1 MTRPIHTATA
11 RALAQSSAGR
21 ALPTLRA
28 EMARLNEQLA
38 TGLRVN
44 RASDDP
50 TAFAQ
55 GRLLRHLEERLGQ
68 YERSIGAARSW
79 VDQTQGALT
88 AAGDLFAQAQ
98 EIGVR
103 GANGV
108 LDREAFALQ
117 IESLR
122 AELVTTL
129 NATSDG
135 EYLFAGNETSTA
147 PLTADGTVAAGDFS
161 GARSRQVAPHIA
173 LTVNIPGTDA
183 LFVGGTP
190 APDRLQALADAL
202 RTGGPTDIAAAL
214 DDVEA
219 ASQHYVRLTSQ
230 SGDTAR
236 RLDAAS
242 DAVAAHAISTAARR
256 SDLEDVDLASLL
268 GELQRRQT
276 GLEAA
281 LRVAASAEQTSLM
294 DYLR

>member
-1 MTRPIHTATA
+1 MTRPVHTATL
-11 RALAQSSAGR
+11 RALAQNGAGR
-21 ALPTLRA
+21 ALPALRA
-28 EMARLNEQLA
+28 EMSRLNEQLA

-50 TAFAQ
+50 AAFAQ
-55 GRLLRHLEERLGQ
+55 SRLLRHLEERLGQ
-68 YERSIGAARSW
+68 YERSVGAAQSW

-88 AAGDLFAQAQ
+88 TAGDLFSQAH
-98 EIGVR
+98 EIGIR

-108 LDREAFALQ
+108 LDREALARQ
-117 IESLR
+117 VESLR
-122 AELVTTL
+122 ADLIPTL
-129 NATSDG
+129 NATSGG

-147 PLTADGTVAAGDFS
+147 PLHADGTVAAGDFS
-161 GARSRQVAPHIA
+161 GARTRQVAPHTSLA
-173 LTVNIPGTDA
+173 VNVPGTDA
-183 LFVGGTP
+183 LYVGGVP

-202 RTGGPTDIAAAL
+202 RGGDPAAIATAL

-219 ASQHYVRLTSQ
+219 AGEHYVRLTAQ

-236 RLDAAS
+236 RLAAAS
-242 DAVAAHAISTAARR
+242 DGVAAHAVSTAARR

-281 LRVAASAEQTSLM
+281 LRVAASTEQTSLM